1 MRKILQPLK
10 RTSKKNN
17 RNNKPQQKTQ
27 TICNGVR
34 QARKSNHHVRQSI
47 HKHPRP
53 TNNKRLP
60 PIIKRT
66 PTKYQQKNKPSK
78 A

>member
-1 MRKILQPLK
+1 MCKILQPLK

-17 RNNKPQQKTQ
+17 RNNRPKQKTQ
-27 TICNGVR
+27 TIRNGVR
-34 QARKSNHHVRQSI
+34 QARKSHHHVRQSI
-47 HKHPRP
+47 HKHSRP

-66 PTKYQQKNKPSK
+66 TIKHK
-78 A
+78 